1 MSVAESHYM
10 TLQTVHVV
18 AGYDFSRSG
27 HVALTRAVA
36 LAARS
41 HGHVLH
47 VVCAIEEGEPL
58 PSIPTHDGVDYL
70 YAAKVQD
77 ALAVAVQEELGS
89 QGVVGSIEFF
99 VHARIGKPAAVLM
112 GVARE
117 VGADLIVIGHHD
129 ITGLERL
136 LVGSSIGARLIREAG
151 CSVEIARPKQYAD
164 VELFPVV
171 DPDATLPP
179 HRYRY
184 EDRRVV
190 LA

>member
-1 MSVAESHYM
+1 M
-10 TLQTVHVV
+10 TSSTVHVV
-18 AGYDFSRSG
+18 AGYDFSRTG
-27 HVALTRAVA
+27 HAALTRAVA
-36 LAARS
+36 LAGRS

-47 VVCAIEEGEPL
+47 VVCAIEKGEPL
-58 PSIPTHDGVDYL
+58 PSIPTHDAVDYR
-70 YAAKVQD
+70 YAAHVQD
-77 ALAVAVQEELGS
+77 AIAVAVQEELAAQAVTGE
-89 QGVVGSIEFF
+89 IEFF
-99 VHARIGKPAAVLM
+99 VHARIGKPADVLM
-112 GVARE
+112 AVARE
-117 VGADLIVIGHHD
+117 VGADLIVVGHHD

-136 LVGSSIGARLIREAG
+136 LVGASIGARLVREAG

-164 VELFPVV
+164 VELLPVV